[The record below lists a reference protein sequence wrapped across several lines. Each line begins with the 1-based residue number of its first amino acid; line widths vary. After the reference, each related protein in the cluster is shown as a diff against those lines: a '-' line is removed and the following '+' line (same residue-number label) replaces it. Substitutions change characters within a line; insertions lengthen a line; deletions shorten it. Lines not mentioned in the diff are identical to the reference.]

1 MRRRLAIVL
10 LALFLLPVGSVAAL
24 DVLAGNQCRVP
35 ADETLPGT
43 LVVLC
48 RDFLLE
54 GSIKGDLLLAAVSAS
69 LEGSVEGNVYLLAG
83 ELDLRGRVGGD
94 LVFVGP
100 VLRIQP
106 TARFDDSRSN
116 LISASLSTSL
126 AKGVT
131 LTGSLYGLGY
141 QLLLDGAVQRE
152 LAWAGQA
159 LRLGGAVGG
168 NIDAQV
174 GDSRDRV
181 PVELDTLLAFFRF
194 GMQLEPRGLV
204 VSETASLGGRLRY
217 SAPYPADIR
226 IRVTPPPEVVFT
238 QLNTAPEYA
247 AARLVE
253 TSPAL
258 DLATWLLTV
267 ARELFTI
274 LLVGFV
280 LLRLL
285 PHPLQAPLHHL
296 RFSPLPCL
304 GAGVVGSLLAAVLW
318 IVLFLLLA
326 VASAL
331 LAAAG
336 LGQLSGIGL
345 LAIAVFNIGGGGV
358 ITFLLLHSAR
368 TLVALALGRALLY
381 LLLRRSSHARTARK
395 ELLTGALP
403 VALLVTLPALG
414 ALANVLVLVTGFGA
428 ISLALWHMRSPV
440 TRMRQPAALPAPL
453 PRRADNDV
461 LPVIDL
467 GHEAPGMQNLPEGF
481 NWWDDEEDEAAR

>member
-10 LALFLLPVGSVAAL
+10 LSLMLLPVGSAAAL
-24 DVLAGNQCRVP
+24 DVLAGNQCHVP

-43 LVVLC
+43 LVVFC
-48 RDFLLE
+48 RNFLLE
-54 GSIKGDLLLAAVSAS
+54 GSIEGDLLLAAVSAT

-83 ELDLRGRVGGD
+83 ELDLRGRVGRD
-94 LVFVGP
+94 LVFIGP
-100 VLRIQP
+100 VLRVQP
-106 TARFDDSRSN
+106 TARFDDLRSN

-126 AKGVT
+126 AEGVT
-131 LTGSLYGLGY
+131 LTGNLYGLGY
-141 QLLLDGAVQRE
+141 QLLLDGAVERD

-168 NIDAQV
+168 NIDVQV

-181 PVELDTLLAFFRF
+181 PVELGTLLSLFRF
-194 GMQLEPRGLV
+194 GMQLEPRGLA
-204 VSETASLGGRLRY
+204 VSETASLGGRLSY
-217 SAPYPADIR
+217 SAPFPADIR
-226 IRVTPPPEVVFT
+226 VSPPPDVVFT

-285 PHPLQAPLHHL
+285 HHPLQAPLHHL

-345 LAIAVFNIGGGGV
+345 MAVAVFSIGGGGV
-358 ITFLLLHSAR
+358 VAFLLLHAAR
-368 TLVALALGRALLY
+368 ILVALALGRALLF
-381 LLLRRSSHARTARK
+381 LLLHRSSHARTIRQ

-453 PRRADNDV
+453 PRRADHDV

-481 NWWDDEEDEAAR
+481 NWWEDDEDDAAG

>member
-1 MRRRLAIVL
+1 MRRRIIIVL
-10 LALFLLPVGSVAAL
+10 LALLMLPVGSATAL

-35 ADETLPGT
+35 RDETLPGT

-48 RDFLLE
+48 RNFLLE
-54 GSIKGDLLLAAVSAS
+54 GNIEGDLLLAAVSAS

-94 LVFVGP
+94 MVFVGP

-126 AKGVT
+126 AEGVT

-141 QLLLDGAVQRE
+141 QLLLDGSVQRE

-168 NIDAQV
+168 NIDVQV
-174 GDSRDRV
+174 GDSRDPV
-181 PVELDTLLAFFRF
+181 PVELGTLLSLFRF

-204 VSETASLGGRLRY
+204 VSEAASLGGRLRY
-217 SAPYPADIR
+217 SAPFPADIR
-226 IRVTPPPEVVFT
+226 ITPPLQVVYT

-274 LLVGFV
+274 LLVGLV

-304 GAGVVGSLLAAVLW
+304 GAGVVGSLLASVLW
-318 IVLFLLLA
+318 LVLFLLLV

-345 LAIAVFNIGGGGV
+345 LAIAVFNIGGGGI
-358 ITFLLLHSAR
+358 ITFLLLHAAR
-368 TLVALALGRALLY
+368 ILVALALGRALLY
-381 LLLRRSSHARTARK
+381 LLLRRSSRESTTRQ

-403 VALLVTLPALG
+403 VALLVTLPTLG
-414 ALANVLVLVTGFGA
+414 GLANALVLVTGCGA
-428 ISLALWHMRSPV
+428 ISLALWHMRSPA

-453 PRRADNDV
+453 PRPVDHDA

-467 GHEAPGMQNLPEGF
+467 GREAPGMQNLPEGF
-481 NWWDDEEDEAAR
+481 NWWEDDEDDAAR